1 MQIASTINEKLCIS
15 DSTTTRDSIIDRFA
29 LERRKRDAG
38 DEVEGDEERDAE
50 EGDEGNVLFWKH

>member
-1 MQIASTINEKLCIS
+1 MNEKHCIS

-29 LERRKRDAG
+29 LERRKRNAG